1 MQCSVGKRPL
11 CSQCVYVCKILYRV
25 QWRSLHFYT
34 NYTGLFF
41 WIFPLTGMFL
51 LCMPIDMSKMKQ
63 FTIGVGEKVF
73 GKLTTLVLRLEARHA
88 TNISKGMAISS
99 AIDALERELD
109 GEAKD
114 VSRETSR

>member
-1 MQCSVGKRPL
+1 MSDEKKRQCMVG
-11 CSQCVYVCKILYRV
+11 VNHEV
-25 QWRSLHFYT
+25 F
-34 NYTGLFF
+34 
-41 WIFPLTGMFL
+41 
-51 LCMPIDMSKMKQ
+51 
-63 FTIGVGEKVF
+63 EKLVA
-73 GKLTTLVLRLEARHA
+73 LVLRLEARHA